1 MLKFMKAL
9 NAFWMYIHQNLFR
22 KIASNIRYK
31 LMLLMLSVMILPLL
45 ILIIFSIN
53 VSQSNFEKEVVNSNE
68 ARINLAG
75 KYLDEKLTES
85 DNILFASLI
94 DEKLIPSIS
103 QINDENIPLNFSTL
117 AYIQDKLFS
126 IYYGNKHVNAV
137 SIYAKESQTVY
148 SIKEADFKVS
158 KINQLNGTAW
168 SNLGVRP
175 NYSFESKLPNQGFS
189 LTRSIIRFENREIV
203 GGISLEMNWNI
214 IDSVIEM
221 LESEPESS
229 VFVID
234 RQGHIL
240 YNPNLGKKT
249 SVDFQKIVKQMND
262 SNKNISYLKMN
273 KGYVFFKKA
282 FNNKVAIVKVV
293 PESML
298 LNGVTK
304 TLIVGIIISAL
315 SILLT
320 VILSIVISVRTTKP
334 IIKLVHAMNEVG
346 ENNLNVSIET
356 ERIDEIGLLEK
367 RFSSMVYRINELIN
381 KEYKSEIET
390 RNAQFMALQ
399 AQINPHFLYN
409 TLQLVGG
416 MAVSHKANEIY
427 SVISAL
433 SDMFRY
439 ITGKQGNMVLID
451 REIEHI
457 KNYLYI
463 QNMRFEGKVQ
473 TDLYIEEGTEGF
485 TIPML
490 TIQPIVENVFNH
502 GFEQKKGLWKLSID
516 VQKVFDDIEITI
528 TDNGVGIPE
537 EKLDDLM
544 EQMKGIPYSLNTKG
558 SIGIKNVA
566 ARIRLYFGNDYG
578 LDISSTVGKGT
589 MVVIRIPAK
598 ITMEGI

>member
-45 ILIIFSIN
+45 ILIIFSII

-148 SIKEADFKVS
+148 SLKEADFKVS

-175 NYSFESKLPNQGFS
+175 NYSFESTLPNQGFS
-189 LTRSIIRFENREIV
+189 LTRSIIRFENRKIV
-203 GGISLEMNWNI
+203 GGISLEMNWNV

-249 SVDFQKIVKQMND
+249 SVDFQKIIKQMND
-262 SNKNISYLKMN
+262 SKKNISYLKMN

-282 FNNKVAIVKVV
+282 FNNKVAIVKVI

-416 MAVSHKANEIY
+416 MAVTHKAEEIY

-473 TDLYIEEGTEGF
+473 TDLYIEEGTEGY

-502 GFEQKKGLWKLSID
+502 GFEQKKGVWKLSID

-537 EKLDDLM
+537 EKLVDLI

-566 ARIRLYFGNDYG
+566 ARIRLYFGEDYG
-578 LDISSTVGKGT
+578 LDISSTVGNGT
-589 MVVIRIPAK
+589 IVVIRIPAK
-598 ITMEGI
+598 ITMEGN

>member
-1 MLKFMKAL
+1 MF
-9 NAFWMYIHQNLFR
+9 
-22 KIASNIRYK
+22 
-31 LMLLMLSVMILPLL
+31 LMLSVMILPLL

-148 SIKEADFKVS
+148 SLKEADFKVS

-189 LTRSIIRFENREIV
+189 LTRSIIRFENRKIV
-203 GGISLEMNWNI
+203 GGISLEMNWNV

-240 YNPNLGKKT
+240 YNPNLVKKT
-249 SVDFQKIVKQMND
+249 SVDFHKIIKQMID
-262 SNKNISYLKMN
+262 SKKNISYLKMN
-273 KGYVFFKKA
+273 KGYVFFKRA

-334 IIKLVHAMNEVG
+334 IIQLVHAMNEVG

-416 MAVSHKANEIY
+416 MAVTHKAEEIY

-439 ITGKQGNMVLID
+439 ITGKQGTMVLID

-473 TDLYIEEGTEGF
+473 TDLYIEEGTEGY

-502 GFEQKKGLWKLSID
+502 GFEQKKGVWKLSID

-537 EKLDDLM
+537 EKLVDLI
-544 EQMKGIPYSLNTKG
+544 EQLKGIPYSLNTKG

-566 ARIRLYFGNDYG
+566 ARIRLYFGEDYG
-578 LDISSTVGKGT
+578 LDISSTVGNGT
-589 MVVIRIPAK
+589 IVVIRIPAK
-598 ITMEGI
+598 ITMEGN

>member
-158 KINQLNGTAW
+158 KINQLNGTTW

>member
-1 MLKFMKAL
+1 MLKLMKAL
-9 NAFWMYIHQNLFR
+9 NTFWMYIHQNLFR

-45 ILIIFSIN
+45 ILIMFSIN

-148 SIKEADFKVS
+148 SLKEADFKVS

-189 LTRSIIRFENREIV
+189 LTRSIIRFENRKIV

-334 IIKLVHAMNEVG
+334 IIKLVNAMNEVG

-356 ERIDEIGLLEK
+356 ERKDEIGLLEK

-416 MAVSHKANEIY
+416 MAVTHKAEEIY

-439 ITGKQGNMVLID
+439 ITGKQGNLVLID

-463 QNMRFEGKVQ
+463 QNIRFEGKVQ
-473 TDLYIEEGTEGF
+473 TDLYIEEGTEAN
-485 TIPML
+485 TIPLL

-528 TDNGVGIPE
+528 TDNGVGIPK

-589 MVVIRIPAK
+589 IVVIRIPAK
-598 ITMEGI
+598 IAMEGN

>member
-1 MLKFMKAL
+1 MLKLMKAL
-9 NAFWMYIHQNLFR
+9 NTFWMYIHQNLFR

-31 LMLLMLSVMILPLL
+31 LMTLMLAVMILPLL
-45 ILIIFSIN
+45 ILIVFSIN
-53 VSQSNFEKEVVNSNE
+53 VSQSNYEKEVVNSNE

-85 DNILFASLI
+85 DNILFGSLI

-148 SIKEADFKVS
+148 SVKEADFKVS
-158 KINQLNGTAW
+158 KINQLNGTTW

-175 NYSFESKLPNQGFS
+175 NYSFESKLLNQGFS

-203 GGISLEMNWNI
+203 GGISLEMNWNV

-221 LESEPESS
+221 LESERESS

-234 RQGHIL
+234 HQGHIL
-240 YNPNLGKKT
+240 YNPNQGKKT
-249 SVDFQKIVKQMND
+249 SVDFQKIIKQMND
-262 SNKNISYLKMN
+262 SNKNISYLKIN
-273 KGYVFFKKA
+273 RGYVFFKKA

-334 IIKLVHAMNEVG
+334 IIQLVHAMNEVG
-346 ENNLNVSIET
+346 ENNLDVSIET

-416 MAVSHKANEIY
+416 MAVTHKANEIY

-473 TDLYIEEGTEGF
+473 TDLYIEEGTEGY

-544 EQMKGIPYSLNTKG
+544 EQIKRSTHSLNTTG
-558 SIGIKNVA
+558 SIGIKNVD

-589 MVVIRIPAK
+589 IVVIRIPVK
-598 ITMEGI
+598 IAMEGN